1 MAENISSVGQLPD
14 TVEGITRKTVASAR
28 KTQRRRQFRRTTDSV
43 WAHGIMIITVIV
55 CIFPLLVL
63 ISTSFKSAADV
74 FSTQLIP
81 SNPTLSNYQY
91 VLTNSTVPGGTA
103 DFLIWL
109 KNSLT
114 IALLT
119 TLVGLGLSAPAAYAI
134 SRWNFLGKQGVL
146 LSFLITQMFPGVLL
160 IVPLYILFAQLGLLN
175 NIFGLVIAYA
185 TTALPFSVWML
196 KNFFDAVPKELD
208 EAARVDGLGPFRTFW
223 QIVLPLTIPGV
234 AVVGFFNFMTSWN
247 EFMMAFTFLSSND
260 AWTLP
265 VGIQRY
271 VNPFNI
277 EWQYLTAAAVLTTI
291 PVLIVFFWA
300 QRYLVSGLTGGSV
313 KG

>member
-14 TVEGITRKTVASAR
+14 TVEGITRKTVVSAR
-28 KTQRRRQFRRTTDSV
+28 KAQRRRQFRRTTDSI

-55 CIFPLLVL
+55 SIFPLLIL
-63 ISTSFKSAADV
+63 ISTSFKPVSEV

-81 SNPTLSNYQY
+81 SHPTLSNYQY
-91 VLTNSTVPGGTA
+91 VLTNSSSGGTA

-114 IALLT
+114 IAVLT
-119 TLVGLGLSAPAAYAI
+119 TLVGLGLSAPAAYAV

-146 LSFLITQMFPGVLL
+146 LSFLVTQMFPGVLL
-160 IVPLYILFAQLGLLN
+160 IVPLYILFAKLGLLD
-175 NIFGLVIAYA
+175 NIFGLVVAYA

-223 QIVLPLTIPGV
+223 RIILPLTIPGV

-247 EFMMAFTFLSSND
+247 EFMMAFTFLSSN
-260 AWTLP
+260 ANLTLP
-265 VGIQRY
+265 VGIQHF
-271 VNPFNI
+271 VNQFNVQ
-277 EWQYLTAAAVLTTI
+277 WQYLTAAAVMMTI
-291 PVLIVFFWA
+291 PVLIIFFWA
-300 QRYLVSGLTGGSV
+300 QRYLISGLTGGSV

>member
-1 MAENISSVGQLPD
+1 MAENVSSVGQVPD
-14 TVEGITRKTVASAR
+14 TIEGITRKTAVSAR
-28 KTQRRRQFRRTTDSV
+28 KVQRRRQFRRTTDSI
-43 WAHGIMIITVIV
+43 WAHGIMIITIIV

-63 ISTSFKSAADV
+63 ISTSFKPVSDV

-91 VLTNSTVPGGTA
+91 VLTNSSSGGTP

-109 KNSLT
+109 RNSLT

-119 TLVGLGLSAPAAYAI
+119 TLVGLGLSAPAAYAV
-134 SRWNFLGKQGVL
+134 SRWNFLGKQGLL

-160 IVPLYILFAQLGLLN
+160 IVPLYLLFAALGLLN

-223 QIVLPLTIPGV
+223 RIVLPLTIPGV

-260 AWTLP
+260 ELTLP
-265 VGIQRY
+265 VGIQHF
-271 VNPFNI
+271 VNVFNI
-277 EWQYLTAAAVLTTI
+277 QWQYLTAAAVLMTI
-291 PVLIVFFWA
+291 PVLLIFFWA
-300 QRYLVSGLTGGSV
+300 QRYLISGLTGGSV

>member
-1 MAENISSVGQLPD
+1 MTENVSSVGQLPD
-14 TVEGITRKTVASAR
+14 TVEGITRKTVVSTR
-28 KTQRRRQFRRTTDSV
+28 KAQRRRQFRRGSESIG
-43 WAHGIMIITVIV
+43 AHVIMIITVIV

-63 ISTSFKSAADV
+63 ISTSFKTDP
-74 FSTQLIP
+74 FSLQLIP
-81 SNPTLSNYQY
+81 SHPTLSNYQY
-91 VLTNSTVPGGTA
+91 ILTNSSTPGNPP

-119 TLVGLGLSAPAAYAI
+119 TLVGLGLSAPAAYAV
-134 SRWNFLGKQGVL
+134 SRWNFLGKQGLL

-160 IVPLYILFAQLGLLN
+160 IVPLYILFAKLNLLN
-175 NIFGLVIAYA
+175 NVFGLVVAYA

-208 EAARVDGLGPFRTFW
+208 EAALVDGLGPFRTFW
-223 QIVLPLTIPGV
+223 RIVLPLTIPGV

-247 EFMMAFTFLSSND
+247 EFMMALTFLKSN
-260 AWTLP
+260 ANLTAP
-265 VGIQRY
+265 VGIQQY
-271 VNPFNI
+271 VNVFNVQ
-277 EWQYLTAAAVLTTI
+277 WQYLTAAAVLITI
-291 PVLIVFFWA
+291 PVLLIFLWA
-300 QRYLVSGLTGGSV
+300 QRYLISGLTGGSV

>member
-1 MAENISSVGQLPD
+1 MAENVSSVGQLPD
-14 TVEGITRKTVASAR
+14 TVEGISRQTAVSAR
-28 KTQRRRQFRRTTDSV
+28 KAQRRRQFRRTTDSV

-63 ISTSFKSAADV
+63 ISTSFKPVADV
-74 FSTQLIP
+74 FTTQLVP
-81 SNPTLSNYQY
+81 AHPTLSNYQY
-91 VLTNSTVPGGTA
+91 VLTNSSSGGTA

-114 IALLT
+114 IAVLT
-119 TLVGLGLSAPAAYAI
+119 TLVGLGLSAPAAYAV

-160 IVPLYILFAQLGLLN
+160 IVPLYILFARLHLLD
-175 NIFGLVIAYA
+175 NIFGLVVAYA

-208 EAARVDGLGPFRTFW
+208 EASRVDGLGPFQTFW
-223 QIVLPLTIPGV
+223 RIILPLTIPGV

-247 EFMMAFTFLSSND
+247 EFMMAFTFLSSNSNL
-260 AWTLP
+260 TLP
-265 VGIQRY
+265 VGIQHF
-271 VNPFNI
+271 VNVFNVQ
-277 EWQYLTAAAVLTTI
+277 WQYLTASAVLMTI
-291 PVLIVFFWA
+291 PVLIIFFWA
-300 QRYLVSGLTGGSV
+300 QRYLISGLTGGSV

>member
-14 TVEGITRKTVASAR
+14 TVEGITRKTVVSAR
-28 KTQRRRQFRRTTDSV
+28 KAQRRRQFRRTTDSI

-55 CIFPLLVL
+55 SIFPLLIL
-63 ISTSFKSAADV
+63 ISTSFKPVSEV

-81 SNPTLSNYQY
+81 AHPTLSNYQY
-91 VLTNSTVPGGTA
+91 VLTNSSSGGTA

-114 IALLT
+114 IAVLT
-119 TLVGLGLSAPAAYAI
+119 TLVGLGLSAPAAYAV

-160 IVPLYILFAQLGLLN
+160 IVPLYILFARLHLLD

-208 EAARVDGLGPFRTFW
+208 EASRVDGLGPFRTFW
-223 QIVLPLTIPGV
+223 RIILPLTIPGV

-247 EFMMAFTFLSSND
+247 EFMMAFTFLSSN
-260 AWTLP
+260 ANLTLP
-265 VGIQRY
+265 VGIQHF
-271 VNPFNI
+271 VNVFNVQ
-277 EWQYLTAAAVLTTI
+277 WQYLTAAAVMMTI
-291 PVLIVFFWA
+291 PVLLLFFWA
-300 QRYLVSGLTGGSV
+300 QRYLISGLTGGSV

>member
-14 TVEGITRKTVASAR
+14 AVEGITRKTAVSAR
-28 KTQRRRQFRRTTDSV
+28 KAQRRRQIRRTTDSV

-55 CIFPLLVL
+55 SIFPLLVL
-63 ISTSFKSAADV
+63 ISTSFKPVADV
-74 FSTQLIP
+74 FTTQLIP
-81 SNPTLSNYQY
+81 AHPTLSNYQF
-91 VLTNSTVPGGTA
+91 VLTNSSSGGA
-103 DFLIWL
+103 PDFLIWL

-114 IALLT
+114 IAVLT
-119 TLVGLGLSAPAAYAI
+119 TLVGLGLSAPAAYAV

-160 IVPLYILFAQLGLLN
+160 IVPLYILFARLHLLD
-175 NIFGLVIAYA
+175 NIFGLVVAYA

-208 EAARVDGLGPFRTFW
+208 EASRVDGLGPFQTFW
-223 QIVLPLTIPGV
+223 RIILPLTIPGV

-247 EFMMAFTFLSSND
+247 EFMMAFTFLSSNSNL
-260 AWTLP
+260 TLP
-265 VGIQRY
+265 VGIQHF
-271 VNPFNI
+271 VNVFNVQ
-277 EWQYLTAAAVLTTI
+277 WQYLTAAAVMMTI
-291 PVLIVFFWA
+291 PVLLLFFWA
-300 QRYLVSGLTGGSV
+300 QRYLISGLTGGSV

>member
-1 MAENISSVGQLPD
+1 MAENISGVGQLPD
-14 TVEGITRKTVASAR
+14 TVEGITRKTVASTRKAR
-28 KTQRRRQFRRTTDSV
+28 RRRQFRRTTDSV

-63 ISTSFKSAADV
+63 ISTSFKPASDV

-91 VLTNSTVPGGTA
+91 VLTNSSSGGTA

-114 IALLT
+114 VALLT
-119 TLVGLGLSAPAAYAI
+119 TLVGLGLSAPSAYAI

-160 IVPLYILFAQLGLLN
+160 IVPLYTLFAKLGLLD

-208 EAARVDGLGPFRTFW
+208 EAANVDGLGPFRTFW
-223 QIVLPLTIPGV
+223 RIILPLTIPGL

-247 EFMMAFTFLSSND
+247 EFMMAFTFLFSNSNLT
-260 AWTLP
+260 AP
-265 VGIQRY
+265 VGIQHY
-271 VNPFNI
+271 VNVFNVQ
-277 EWQYLTAAAVLTTI
+277 WQYLTAAAVMITI
-291 PVLIVFFWA
+291 PVLLIFFWA

>member
-14 TVEGITRKTVASAR
+14 AIEGISRKTAVSAR
-28 KTQRRRQFRRTTDSV
+28 KAQRRRQFRRATDSV

-63 ISTSFKSAADV
+63 ISTSFKPVSDV
-74 FSTQLIP
+74 FTTQLIP
-81 SNPTLSNYQY
+81 SHPTLSNYQY
-91 VLTNSTVPGGTA
+91 VLTNSSSGGTP
-103 DFLIWL
+103 DFLTWL

-114 IALLT
+114 IAVLT
-119 TLVGLGLSAPAAYAI
+119 TLVGLGLSAPAAYAV
-134 SRWNFLGKQGVL
+134 SRWKFLGKQGVL

-160 IVPLYILFAQLGLLN
+160 IVPLYILFARLHLLD
-175 NIFGLVIAYA
+175 NIFGLVVAYA

-208 EAARVDGLGPFRTFW
+208 EAARVDGLGPFQTFW
-223 QIVLPLTIPGV
+223 RIILPLTIPGV

-247 EFMMAFTFLSSND
+247 EFMMAFTFLSSN
-260 AWTLP
+260 ANLTLP
-265 VGIQRY
+265 VGIQHF
-271 VNPFNI
+271 VNVFNVQ
-277 EWQYLTAAAVLTTI
+277 WQYLTASAVLMTI
-291 PVLIVFFWA
+291 PVLIIFFWA
-300 QRYLVSGLTGGSV
+300 QRYLISGLTGGSV

>member
-14 TVEGITRKTVASAR
+14 TVEGISRQTAVSAR
-28 KTQRRRQFRRTTDSV
+28 KAQRRRQFRRTTDSV

-55 CIFPLLVL
+55 SIFPLLIL
-63 ISTSFKSAADV
+63 ISTSFKPVSEV

-91 VLTNSTVPGGTA
+91 VLTNSSSGGTA

-114 IALLT
+114 IAVLT
-119 TLVGLGLSAPAAYAI
+119 TLVGLGLSAPAAYAV

-160 IVPLYILFAQLGLLN
+160 IVPLYILFARLHLLD

-208 EAARVDGLGPFRTFW
+208 EASRVDGLGPFRTFW
-223 QIVLPLTIPGV
+223 RIILPLTIPGV

-247 EFMMAFTFLSSND
+247 EFMMAFTFLSSN
-260 AWTLP
+260 ANLTLP
-265 VGIQRY
+265 VGIQHF
-271 VNPFNI
+271 VNVFNVQ
-277 EWQYLTAAAVLTTI
+277 WQYLTAAAVMMTI
-291 PVLIVFFWA
+291 PVLLLFFWA
-300 QRYLVSGLTGGSV
+300 QRYLISGLTGGSV

>member
-14 TVEGITRKTVASAR
+14 TVEGITRKTVVSAR
-28 KTQRRRQFRRTTDSV
+28 KAQRRRQFRRTTDSI

-55 CIFPLLVL
+55 SIFPLLIL
-63 ISTSFKSAADV
+63 ISTSFKPLSEV

-81 SNPTLSNYQY
+81 AHPTLSNYQY
-91 VLTNSTVPGGTA
+91 VLTNSSSGGTA

-114 IALLT
+114 IAVLT
-119 TLVGLGLSAPAAYAI
+119 TLVGLGLSAPAAYAV

-160 IVPLYILFAQLGLLN
+160 IVPLYILFARLHLLD
-175 NIFGLVIAYA
+175 NIFGLVVAYA

-223 QIVLPLTIPGV
+223 RIILPLTIPGV

-247 EFMMAFTFLSSND
+247 EFMMAFTFLSSN
-260 AWTLP
+260 ANLTLP
-265 VGIQRY
+265 VGIQHF
-271 VNPFNI
+271 VNQFNVQ
-277 EWQYLTAAAVLTTI
+277 WQYLTAAAVMMTI
-291 PVLIVFFWA
+291 PVLLLFFWA
-300 QRYLVSGLTGGSV
+300 QRYLISGLTGGSV